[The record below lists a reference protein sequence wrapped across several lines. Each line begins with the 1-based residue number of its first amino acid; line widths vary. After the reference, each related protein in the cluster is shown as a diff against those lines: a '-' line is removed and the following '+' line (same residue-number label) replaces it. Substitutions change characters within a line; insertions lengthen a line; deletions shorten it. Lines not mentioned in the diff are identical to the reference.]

1 MPHFDR
7 SHTPSA
13 TPAER
18 AAIAHD
24 FLVRCREWATEVE
37 LPKRR
42 REALESDAPEAA
54 AKLHQWLTWLAFTE
68 HALAEIESGKLDP
81 WFEVDPAS

>member
-1 MPHFDR
+1 MAHFDPNVPPTG
-7 SHTPSA
+7 TP
-13 TPAER
+13 TQR

-24 FLVRCREWATEVE
+24 FLQRCRTWALERE
-37 LPKRR
+37 LPRR
-42 REALESDAPEAA
+42 RSAAQTSDDPADA

-81 WFEVDPAS
+81 WFEEDAGS